1 MATTTVTPS
10 ANSASNVK
18 EIRTRVKSVFD
29 LDSKDYASLFKV
41 GSFSPVSTM
50 EDFVSR
56 LGNDSALILQVVN
69 EGLEEYAKRQLE
81 NSDIP
86 YSTETEDG
94 KIEAFSGTPIS
105 EEKSAQLSAT
115 VLNIAKMMF
124 GFPDL
129 PRGTKMTAEEQ
140 KANREK
146 KSAAKQAAID
156 FVLSNPAAVEALRK

>member
-1 MATTTVTPS
+1 MATTTVVP
-10 ANSASNVK
+10 ANAVK

-41 GSFSPVSTM
+41 GTFAPVATM

-81 NSDIP
+81 NSDVS

-94 KIEAFSGTPIS
+94 KVETFTGTPIS

>member
-1 MATTTVTPS
+1 MATTTVTPQTD
-10 ANSASNVK
+10 SNVK

-29 LDSKDYASLFKV
+29 LDSKDYVSVFKT
-41 GSFSPVSTM
+41 GSFAPVGTM

-56 LGNDSALILQVVN
+56 LGNDSALILKVVN

-81 NSDIP
+81 NSDVA

-129 PRGTKMTAEEQ
+129 PRGTKMTADEA
-140 KANREK
+140 KANREAK
-146 KSAAKQAAID
+146 AKAKQAAID